1 MLCDAGPV
9 VVVTTAELADR
20 LARHGLTVVDID
32 GRAVY
37 SQPSAALSIMPRPDD
52 VAYLI
57 YTSGTTGTPK
67 GVAIP
72 HHNVTRLLE
81 AIDADLELVPGQGW
95 AQCHSLAF
103 DFSVWEI
110 FGALLHGGRL
120 VVVPEGVTRA
130 PEELHALLVHERV
143 SVLSQTPSAFY
154 ALHAVDTAS
163 PEQRQLALSVVV
175 FGGEALEPARLSD
188 WFQDHPQSPR
198 LINMYGIT
206 ETTVHASFRE
216 ITVSDVVGTSSPIGA
231 PLADL
236 SFFVLD
242 DWLRP
247 LQAGAVGELYVA
259 GAGVGYGYA
268 GRTSLTATRFVAC
281 PFGGRGT
288 RMYRTGDLVCWG
300 SDGQLRYLGRAD
312 EQVKIRGYRIE
323 LGEVQSALAALE
335 GVDQVAVIAREDRP
349 GDKRLVGYF
358 TGSADPGELRETL
371 TDRLPSY
378 MVPAAIVVLES
389 LPLTVNGK
397 LDRNALPAPE
407 YRAVERYRRPATVVE
422 ETLAA
427 IYAQVL
433 GLERVGADDS
443 FFELGGD
450 SILAMQVSS
459 AVRMAGLACRP
470 RDIFVQQTVARLAEV
485 VVAGD
490 TIAEPLDEG
499 TGPVTA
505 TPIMRWLKEIG
516 GPVAEFNQ
524 TVVLQAPDGVTG
536 AAVIAMLQAVLDRH
550 AMLRLRAEDHGNG
563 GWLLS
568 AAAPGAV
575 EAAQCL
581 ESIDRLTDEAL
592 LAARSRLD
600 PAAGAVLSG
609 LWVDSTHRLVLI
621 VHHLAVDGVS
631 WRILLEDLNIAWT
644 QQQDGR
650 PIALPRPGTSF
661 RQWAE
666 LLSEYTRSEPVVEQA
681 QRWQTVSAVPAL
693 LPPVDPEADTYETA
707 GQLSAAL
714 DTETTRLLLGAVPA
728 AFHAGPQEILL
739 IALGLALAEFSGTT
753 QIAIDVEG
761 HGRHEEL
768 GELSGAGARS
778 IDLSRTVGW
787 FTTKYPVSLDLDGL
801 AWSSVVAGD
810 AALGAMIKAAKE
822 QARALP
828 DGLTYGLLRY
838 LNPAVDLAAS
848 DPSIAFNYLGRVSG
862 LTGAGWQLCP
872 DSASLSRAASRVP
885 TPLGHPLELN
895 AIVIETE
902 AGVLLNADWT
912 WARSALDQTQVG
924 RLNELWFQ
932 ALTGICAHV
941 RSGGGGLTPSDIA
954 PAVLNQGQIDELS
967 RQHHFTDLLPLT
979 PLQQGLLYHSGTA
992 RGCDDVY
999 AMQLSLVLD
1008 GQLDPQQLRD
1018 AVQSVVD
1025 RHPHLAARFYE
1036 RFDPPIQAI
1045 PTDPVVPWQY
1055 LALDFNGTDIDG
1067 QVQEIS
1073 AAERV
1078 AVGDL
1083 ANRCAIRAA
1092 LIRTAD
1098 EQHRFILTTHHIV
1111 LDGWSMPILIQEIFA
1126 SLRGQRLRPAASYR
1140 SFVTWLSERD
1150 QVAAQHAWRKAMAG
1164 FDAPTLV
1171 GPSTPDGPG
1180 HRGVESF
1187 QLPEEITKNVGE
1199 LARSRQTT
1207 VNVVLQGAWALLLSS
1222 LCGHGDVAFGTTV
1235 SGRPA
1240 EVLGAESMVGLL
1252 INTVPVRATIG
1263 AATTTAELLGQLQ
1276 GRHNDTLEHQHLAL
1290 SDIHRITGQER
1301 LFDTLMVFENYPI
1314 DVTERWDI
1322 EGLAVTGFDF
1332 RESNHYPLAVQ
1343 VLPGSALGLRIEYD
1357 SGVFDCAAVKALFG
1371 RLTTILSAMTAD
1383 PGLPLSSID
1392 LLDDAV
1398 RTQLDTWSGRESLI
1412 DPPAVKSI
1420 PELFG
1425 EQVERSPGAIAVTCD
1440 GRSLTYRE
1448 LDESANRLARVLADR
1463 GAGSGETVALL
1474 FSRSAEAIV
1483 AMLAV
1488 LKTGAAYVPVDPALP
1503 LARIEFMVADTAPIL
1518 AVTTTEHRPRLGD
1531 IELCIIDI
1539 NEPSPDVQAET
1550 APPGPTPD
1558 DIAYIIFTSGTTG
1571 TPKGVAIAHRNVP
1584 GLFDA
1589 LNAQVPSGTG
1599 QVWAQ
1604 WHSYSFDVSVW
1615 EIFGALLHGACLLV
1629 VTEQAAAS
1637 PGELHELL
1645 VTQRVSVL
1653 SQTPSAAGMISPQG
1667 LESTALVV
1675 AGEACPP
1682 ELVDRWAPGRVMVN
1696 AYGPTEATVY
1706 ASISAPLQSGSPV
1719 LIGAPVPG
1727 VALFVLDQ
1735 WMRPAPPGV
1744 AGELYVAGRGVGLG
1758 YWRRTGLTSTRFV
1771 ACPFG
1776 EPGGRMYRTGDLVQ
1790 WDDGGQLRYLGRADE
1805 QVKIRGYRIELGEVQ
1820 AALATLDGVTQAVV
1834 IAHEDQGGTLRLVGY
1849 VVGKADP
1856 DRIRTQLAARLPGYM
1871 VPAAVVVIDA
1881 LPLTVSGKLDRRA
1894 LPAPDYVD
1902 AARYRAPSNPTEEI
1916 LTDIYA
1922 RVLGHERV
1930 GIDDSFF
1937 DLGGDSLSAMRLLAG
1952 INAALNTGVTV
1963 RTLFDAPTVAQLC
1976 TRISRD
1982 ETRVAPLTAR
1992 ERPARVPLSFAQS
2005 RLWFLDQL
2013 QGPSAI
2019 YNMTAAFRID
2029 GELDADAL
2037 AAAFTDVV
2045 ARHESLRTLFEAPD
2059 GVPHQMVMPAGGAE
2073 PGWEVI
2079 DAGDWSVGQLREAI
2093 DEISRHAFD
2102 LSAEIPLKAALFR
2115 VTDNE
2120 HALVVVVHH
2129 IAADG
2134 WSIAPLMADLGT
2146 AYASRCAGEAPAWA
2160 DLPVQYADYSLWQ
2173 RAQFGELQDSDS
2185 PIARQ
2190 LRYWHGAL
2198 AGLPER
2204 ITLPTDRPYP
2214 LAADQR
2220 GATIAVNWPVE
2231 LQRQIAELA
2240 AENNATSFM
2249 VVQAALLI
2257 LLSRLS
2263 ANSDVAVGFP
2273 IAGRR
2278 DPALDQLVGFFVN
2291 TLVLRAD
2298 LAGNPTICEVLEQ
2311 VRVRSLEA
2319 FDNQDVPFEVLV
2331 DRLNPV
2337 RSLAHHPVVQVALA
2351 WQNFAGRHVN
2361 DSAAGVEL
2369 GDLRIS
2375 QMPVE
2380 TRTARMDVN
2389 FSLAERWTKSG
2400 EPAGIGGTVE
2410 FRTDVFDARTIQ
2422 SLVTR
2427 LQRVLTA
2434 ITANP
2439 AARLSVVD
2447 LLDDDERCRL
2457 SVLGNHAT
2465 LARTPSR
2472 PASVTGLFAEKVS
2485 RTPEAVAVSCG
2496 ERSWTYRE
2504 LDSAA
2509 NRLAHLL
2516 IDQGAGP
2523 GQVVALLSNRSAEAI
2538 AAILG
2543 ILKTGAAYLP
2553 IDPAVP
2559 DARLTFVLADAGP
2572 VVAVTTTDLADRL
2585 DGRGLAI
2592 IDIRGVGP
2600 HPPDAGFDGAI
2611 PDPEPDHTAYLIYT
2625 SGTTGVPKGVALS
2638 HRNVTQLL
2646 DSLDA
2651 GLPHPGVWSHSHSLA
2666 FDVSV
2671 WEIFGALLSGGRVVI
2686 ASEGATS
2693 SPEDLHALLIRE
2705 HVTVITQTP
2714 SAARALPR
2722 EGLDSAALVV
2732 VGEACPA
2739 EVVDQWAPG
2748 RVMINAYGPTETT
2761 MCVAISA
2768 PLTAG
2773 QGVPIGTPVTG
2784 AALFVLDESLRQ
2796 VPVGVV
2802 GELYVAGRGVGYG
2815 YVGRAPLTS
2824 TRFVACPFGDPGTR
2838 MYRTGDLVCWRPD
2851 GQLNYLG
2858 RADEQVKIRGHRIE
2872 LAEIQAVL
2880 ASLGG
2885 VEEAVVIAR
2894 EDRPGDKR
2902 LVGYITGTAD
2912 CGGLRMAI
2920 ADRLPAY
2927 MVPAAVVRL
2936 DAIPLTVNG
2945 KLDTRALPAPDY
2957 GDHGRYR
2964 APANAVEEV
2973 LADIYAQ
2980 VLGLERVSVDDSFFD
2995 LGGDSILSMQ
3005 VVSRGRAAGLLCRPR
3020 DIFVEQTVA
3029 RLARVVQVTA
3039 GSRGPIDEGLGH
3051 VVPLPIMLWL
3061 KGIDGPIE
3069 EFNQS
3074 VLVQAPEGVA
3084 EDDVVTLL
3092 QSLLDRHAMLRLR
3105 VSGDGV
3111 GGWSLTV
3118 PEPGS
3123 VDAAT
3128 CLHTAEYLSDSAVVT
3143 ARSRLDPAAGVM
3155 LSALWVTS
3163 TSQLVMIVHHLAVD
3177 GVSWRILL
3185 EDINLGWAQHRDGQS
3200 VVLPAAGTS
3209 FRRWAELLTAL
3220 AHDPGVVEHARTWRE
3235 VSAAPAIFPAVRPDT
3250 DTHETAGQLSVSLDV
3265 ETTRM
3270 LLGAVPAAFHTGP
3283 QDILLIAFGLAL
3295 AEFAATDTPIGI
3307 DVESHGRHEEIA
3319 AGIDLSRTVG
3329 WFTAKYPVSLSGR
3342 GVRWSD
3348 VVAGNEA
3355 LGAALKDA
3363 KEQLRGQPEGLTFG
3377 LLRYLNPGAN
3387 LATSD
3392 PTVGFNYL
3400 GRLAGGAAAMSDDLW
3415 RIPADGMSAV
3425 SVAAAIPM
3433 PLTHTVALNAGA
3445 VETDDGPQLQ
3455 ANWTWA
3461 SSALDRDQVSR
3472 LSQLW
3477 FDALTGICAHVR
3489 AGGGGLTPSD
3499 ITPARLSQRQL
3510 DELQQQYLI
3519 ADVLPLTAL
3528 QQGLV
3533 FHSGAGNGPEGDLYV
3548 VQLDI
3553 TIDGALEPE
3562 RLHGAVHTVA
3572 ARHPHLAARFCG
3584 QFEQPVQLIP
3594 AEPTVGWRYVDLS
3607 AEWNCADKDEELQRL
3622 CAAERAAVCDLT
3634 EPPAFRVALIRVAA
3648 ERYRFV
3654 LTNHHIVLDGWS
3666 LPILLQEIFAAYR
3679 GQRLPAATPFR
3690 NFVSWLAARDTAAAQ
3705 AAWGE
3710 VLAGFQTPTLVGPPQ
3725 KSGLGRRGVRTH
3737 QLSGRLT
3744 GALGELARA
3753 QHTTV
3758 NTVLQGA
3765 WALLLTSLTG
3775 QQDVVFGSVVSGRPA
3790 DVPGAESMVGL
3801 LINTVPVRANISAA
3815 TTTAGLLDQLTKE
3828 HAKTLE
3834 HQHVPLSEIHRI
3846 AEQER
3851 LFDTLFVFE
3860 NYPVD
3865 TGVLSGADGFAID
3878 EIISHESTDYPLTMQ
3893 AIPGGEL
3900 RLRIEYD
3907 TALFDVCGIETFV
3920 KRIESVLSAMVA
3932 DPRRP
3937 LSAVQILDETERD
3950 RLQRWGNQGVLTH
3963 LAQPASIPELF
3974 ARQVTRSPKSIAL
3987 VCEDRSLTY
3996 LALDEASN
4004 RLARFLIGRGVGPGE
4019 RVALM
4024 FPRSAEAVVAIL
4036 AVLKTGAAYLPID
4049 PALPGARVEFMVS
4062 DAGPMAV
4069 VTTAALAERFS
4080 GFGLP
4085 VVDVQDPAIAAECG
4099 AGLTMPSADGM
4110 AHIIYT
4116 SGTTGLPKGV
4126 AVTQRNV
4133 TQLFDSLQ
4141 IGVPL
4146 EPGQVWTQF
4155 HSYSF
4160 DFSVWEIW
4168 GALLHGGRLVVV
4180 PETIARS
4187 SRDFHRL
4194 LVREQVTVLT
4204 QTPSAVSML
4213 PVDGLDVATLVIGA
4227 EPCSPELV
4235 DRWAP
4240 GRTMV
4245 NVYGPTET
4253 TMWLCA
4259 SAPLAPGLGAPPI
4272 GSPTAWAAFFVLD
4285 EWLRPVPAGVVG
4297 ELYLGGAGVG
4307 IGYWRRS
4314 GLTAARFMAC
4324 PFGEPGSRMYRTGDL
4339 VRWRADGQLDYLG
4352 RADEQVKIRGYR
4364 IELGEIQSALAA
4376 LDGVENAAV
4385 IAREDRP
4392 GDKRL
4397 VGYITGAADPVGAR
4411 TALAE
4416 RLPGYMVPAAVVGL
4430 AALPM
4435 TVNGKLDVRALPAPD
4450 YQDVD
4455 RYRAPVG
4462 AVQEILAGIY
4472 ARVLDVER
4480 VGVDDSFFDLGGD
4493 SVSTMRLVA
4502 AVNAALNAD
4511 LSTRTVFD
4519 APTIAQL
4526 ALRIGEGAG
4535 GPEPLVVV
4543 ERPEVIP
4550 LSFAQNRL
4558 WFVDQLQGPS
4568 PVYNMPVGLRLYGRL
4583 DAAALGAA
4591 LSDLIGRHESL
4602 RTRFDAPG
4610 GNPRQIVLPDGP
4622 IDFGWEIIDAT
4633 SWQTGQ
4639 LDEAIAATVCRSFDL
4654 AIEIPLYAR
4663 VFRIAEEEHVLVAV
4677 VHHIAADGWSLTP
4690 LMHDLSVAYASRC
4703 RGHAPDWAPLPV
4715 QYVDYTLW
4723 QRAQLGDLGDGD
4735 SPISAQLA
4743 YWEGALAGLPERVAL
4758 PTDRPYPPVADQ
4770 RGSTVEVQWPPEL
4783 QQQVRATA
4791 REHGATS
4798 FMVMQASL
4806 AVLLASISGTSDVA
4820 VGFPIAGRR
4829 DTALDQLVGFFVNN
4843 LVLRVDLSGD
4853 PTVAELLTQVR
4864 QRSLAAYENQDVPF
4878 EVLVERLN
4886 PIRSLA
4892 HHPLVQVA
4900 LAWQNLPWQ
4909 VTGPAD
4915 GLRLGD
4921 LRVEPLSV
4929 DTQTARMDLTFS
4941 LGERWTMAGE
4951 PAGIAG
4957 AVEFRTD
4964 VFDADSIEALIAR
4977 WQRVVASMT
4986 ADPSRR
4992 LSSIDVLDEAEHT
5005 RVDRWGNRELLNRP
5019 PAVRRSVPALFAEQ
5033 AARVPHAVAISFNG
5047 RELTYREVDQASD
5060 QLAHRLIAQ
5069 GVRPGESVALLTERC
5084 PEAVV
5089 AMLAVL
5095 KTGAAYLPIDPAL
5108 PDVRVEFMIGDAAP
5122 TAAITTADLTDR
5134 LAGYALTVID
5144 VGDIAEGASS
5154 GAGSSL
5160 PLPSPD
5166 DIAYIIYTSGTT
5178 GVPKGVAIAHHNVTA
5193 LMGSPATF
5201 LAGHTW
5207 AQWHSYA
5214 FDASVEEIWGSLLHG
5229 GRLVVVPE
5237 SAAHSPEHLTAL
5249 LVAEQVTALSQT
5261 PSAVALLT
5269 PESLDAVSLLVAGEP
5284 CPGEVV
5290 DRWAPGR
5297 LMVNA
5302 YGPTETTI
5310 CASRTAAL
5318 VGGTGSPSIG
5328 APVPG
5333 AAMFV
5338 LDGLLRPVPPGV
5350 VGELY
5355 IAGHGVGVGYA
5366 GRTGLTASRFVA
5378 CPFADAQLPG
5388 QRMYRTGDLVRWRAD
5403 GQLEYLGRADEQVK
5417 IRGYRIELAEI
5428 HSVLTALDGVDQAA
5442 VIAREDRPG
5451 DRRLVG
5457 YVTGTANPAKL
5468 RAQLAEQ
5475 LPAYMVPVAVVVLAA
5490 LPMTVNGKLDT
5501 RALPRP
5507 EYQDIDRYRAPG
5519 TLTEEI
5525 LAGIYARV
5533 LGVERVGVDDSFF
5546 DLGGDSLSAMRL
5558 IAAVNADLN
5567 AVVSVRTVFEA
5578 PTVGQLAPRIA
5589 DASSSLSPLV
5599 AAERPAQIPLS
5610 FAQARLWFLDQLQGP
5625 SPVYNMATA
5634 LRISGALDVDALGA
5648 GLADVVARHESLRTQ
5663 FRATGGVPQQV
5674 VVPAADAH
5682 FGWDVVDATGWTT
5695 SQLREA
5701 IGEAARHT
5709 FDLSNEIPLY
5719 ARLFRITGDEY
5730 VLAAVVHHIAADAW
5744 SITPLVTDLGV
5755 AYVSR
5760 RAGHAPGWAPLA
5772 VQYVDYTLWQRAEF
5786 GDFADGGSRIAAQL
5800 DYWQDALAGMP
5811 ERVELPTDRPYPSTA
5826 DQRGSTMA
5834 VQWPAALQEQIARVA
5849 REHNA
5854 TSFMVLQ
5861 AALGVLLSKLS
5872 GNTDVAVGFPIAGR
5886 RDPALD
5892 ELIGFFVNTLVLR
5905 LDLSGDPTVAELL
5918 AQVRARSLAAYENQD
5933 VPFEVLVERLNPTRS
5948 LTHHPLIQVALGWQN
5963 VPGQD
5968 NGSSGPGLAL
5978 GDLEVTPMDADTQ
5991 TARMDLSFS
6000 LAEHRTRDGEPA
6012 GIGGTVEFRTDVFD
6026 PASIERLLGRF
6037 ELVLTAMTAAV
6048 ESRLSSIDVLD
6059 PAEHARL
6066 DSMGNRALL
6075 EQRAINPV
6083 TVPALFADQVAR
6095 TPEAVAVTCGG
6106 HALTYRELDDAANWL
6121 ALRLSRAGV
6130 VPGGC
6135 VALLLERSSQAIVA
6149 MLAVLKAGAAY
6160 LAIDPVMPSARIDF
6174 MLDDAAPTAVVT
6186 TSGLAGRF
6194 DGREMSVIDIGELA
6208 DVDDAEM
6215 EIVHSPANPGPEPDD
6230 IAYLIYTSGTTGVP
6244 KGVAVTH
6251 HNLTHLA
6258 RSTPAQLPANQVW
6271 TQCHSY
6277 AFDFSVW
6284 EIWAALLGGARVVVV
6299 PESIVSSPED
6309 FHTLLVRERVNVL
6322 TQTPS
6327 AAGALSPA
6335 GLDSVALLL
6344 GGEACPGEV
6353 VDRWAAGHTVINA
6366 YGPTEITV
6374 YASMSAPLAAGS
6386 GAAPIGAPVSTSA
6399 LFVLDEWLRPV
6410 PVGVVGELYVAG
6422 EGVACGYLGRSGLT
6436 SARFVACPFG
6446 VPGARMYRTGDLVS
6460 WRPDGQLQYRGRAD
6474 DQVKIR
6480 GYRIE
6485 LGEVQAALS
6494 ALSDVSQ
6501 AAVIAREDPPGVTR
6515 LVGYVTESVN
6525 GVAEPDRLR
6534 NALANR
6540 VPGYMVPSAI
6550 VVLEALPLT
6559 VNGKLDIRA
6568 LPAPEYQD
6576 AERYRAPADAVE
6588 ETLAGIYA
6596 QVLGLD
6602 RVGVDDSFFDLGG
6615 DSILSM
6621 QVVARARACGVVC
6634 RPRDIFVEQT
6644 VARLA
6649 QVVGVVDEDSG
6660 PVDEGVGPVA
6670 ATPIMRWL
6678 RDVEGTGAP
6687 TDQFNQTAVIQAPA
6701 GASESDVEMVLG
6713 ALLDR
6718 HAMLRL
6724 RVENWM
6730 LQVPEQTLTAP
6741 CLQSVEVLT
6750 DAELLAARA
6759 RLNPAAGQMVSALW
6773 VASTGQLV
6781 LVIHHLA
6788 IDAVSWRILL
6798 EDLNIAWG
6806 QHRHGQPV
6814 ALPKAGTS
6822 FARWAALLEEH
6833 AYDRDVVDQTDRWR
6847 RVLATPPALPA
6858 ACPEL
6863 DTYASAG
6870 HYTASLDVETT
6881 RALLGAV
6888 PAAFHAGVQDI
6899 LLIGYALALTEFLG
6913 VTLPVGIEVEG
6924 HGRVEDLGGC
6934 VTDIDLSRTVGWF
6947 TTKYPVALAVS
6958 GKPGRSAG
6966 RLRWDQV
6973 VAGDPLLGAVIKDAK
6988 EQLRSLPEGMTY
7000 GLLRYLNS
7008 DVDLTGAEPTVGFNY
7023 LGRLGGGGAGRAEF
7037 HDQLWQVSPDTAAVA
7052 AAVTAL
7058 PMPLTHTVELNASTA
7073 ETEDGPSLY
7082 AAWTWAPSVLDE
7094 VQAARLSRLWFD
7106 ALAGICAHV
7115 RSGGGGLTPSDIVP
7129 ARLTQRALDDLAR
7142 DHAIDD
7148 VLPLTPLQHGL
7159 LFQAN
7164 TSRGN
7169 SDDVYAMQLDI
7180 TITGPLDADRLREA
7194 VRAVVNRHP
7203 NLAARFDKRFDE
7215 PVQIIPANPTAPWQV
7230 VEIDVEQADY
7240 EQRLQGLCAAERA
7253 AVCDVVN
7260 QSAFRAALIRI
7271 DENEHRFVMT
7281 YHHIVLDGWSLPILL
7296 REVFASYYGQRLPVA
7311 SSYRRFVT
7319 WLIERDVDGARRA
7332 WCEVLK
7338 DFDRPA
7344 LVAPKGRLPGRRA
7357 TETFRISA
7365 DISDAV
7371 GQLARSQHTT
7381 ANTVLQAAWAQVLMW
7396 LTGRHDVA
7404 FGVAV
7409 SGRSAEVAGADS
7421 MVGLLINTV
7430 PVRVTVTPDT
7440 TIAELLANLQRQH
7453 SDTLDHQHLALSEI
7467 QHAVGQ
7473 EQLFDTLFVYQNYPV
7488 QTMASSM
7495 PDGLSITAVSGREYN
7510 HYPLTLQVMPGNE
7523 LVLRVEFD
7531 TGLFGE
7537 SRVRKVVERFQ
7548 RVLEAMTG
7556 EVR

>member
-1 MLCDAGPV
+1 
-9 VVVTTAELADR
+9 
-20 LARHGLTVVDID
+20 
-32 GRAVY
+32 
-37 SQPSAALSIMPRPDD
+37 
-52 VAYLI
+52 
-57 YTSGTTGTPK
+57 
-67 GVAIP
+67 
-72 HHNVTRLLE
+72 
-81 AIDADLELVPGQGW
+81 
-95 AQCHSLAF
+95 
-103 DFSVWEI
+103 
-110 FGALLHGGRL
+110 
-120 VVVPEGVTRA
+120 
-130 PEELHALLVHERV
+130 
-143 SVLSQTPSAFY
+143 
-154 ALHAVDTAS
+154 
-163 PEQRQLALSVVV
+163 
-175 FGGEALEPARLSD
+175 
-188 WFQDHPQSPR
+188 
-198 LINMYGIT
+198 
-206 ETTVHASFRE
+206 
-216 ITVSDVVGTSSPIGA
+216 
-231 PLADL
+231 
-236 SFFVLD
+236 
-242 DWLRP
+242 
-247 LQAGAVGELYVA
+247 
-259 GAGVGYGYA
+259 
-268 GRTSLTATRFVAC
+268 
-281 PFGGRGT
+281 
-288 RMYRTGDLVCWG
+288 
-300 SDGQLRYLGRAD
+300 
-312 EQVKIRGYRIE
+312 
-323 LGEVQSALAALE
+323 
-335 GVDQVAVIAREDRP
+335 
-349 GDKRLVGYF
+349 
-358 TGSADPGELRETL
+358 
-371 TDRLPSY
+371 
-378 MVPAAIVVLES
+378 
-389 LPLTVNGK
+389 
-397 LDRNALPAPE
+397 
-407 YRAVERYRRPATVVE
+407 
-422 ETLAA
+422 
-427 IYAQVL
+427 
-433 GLERVGADDS
+433 
-443 FFELGGD
+443 
-450 SILAMQVSS
+450 
-459 AVRMAGLACRP
+459 
-470 RDIFVQQTVARLAEV
+470 
-485 VVAGD
+485 
-490 TIAEPLDEG
+490 
-499 TGPVTA
+499 
-505 TPIMRWLKEIG
+505 
-516 GPVAEFNQ
+516 
-524 TVVLQAPDGVTG
+524 
-536 AAVIAMLQAVLDRH
+536 
-550 AMLRLRAEDHGNG
+550 
-563 GWLLS
+563 
-568 AAAPGAV
+568 
-575 EAAQCL
+575 
-581 ESIDRLTDEAL
+581 
-592 LAARSRLD
+592 
-600 PAAGAVLSG
+600 
-609 LWVDSTHRLVLI
+609 
-621 VHHLAVDGVS
+621 
-631 WRILLEDLNIAWT
+631 
-644 QQQDGR
+644 
-650 PIALPRPGTSF
+650 
-661 RQWAE
+661 
-666 LLSEYTRSEPVVEQA
+666 
-681 QRWQTVSAVPAL
+681 
-693 LPPVDPEADTYETA
+693 
-707 GQLSAAL
+707 
-714 DTETTRLLLGAVPA
+714 
-728 AFHAGPQEILL
+728 
-739 IALGLALAEFSGTT
+739 
-753 QIAIDVEG
+753 
-761 HGRHEEL
+761 
-768 GELSGAGARS
+768 
-778 IDLSRTVGW
+778 
-787 FTTKYPVSLDLDGL
+787 
-801 AWSSVVAGD
+801 
-810 AALGAMIKAAKE
+810 
-822 QARALP
+822 
-828 DGLTYGLLRY
+828 
-838 LNPAVDLAAS
+838 
-848 DPSIAFNYLGRVSG
+848 
-862 LTGAGWQLCP
+862 
-872 DSASLSRAASRVP
+872 
-885 TPLGHPLELN
+885 
-895 AIVIETE
+895 
-902 AGVLLNADWT
+902 
-912 WARSALDQTQVG
+912 
-924 RLNELWFQ
+924 
-932 ALTGICAHV
+932 
-941 RSGGGGLTPSDIA
+941 
-954 PAVLNQGQIDELS
+954 
-967 RQHHFTDLLPLT
+967 
-979 PLQQGLLYHSGTA
+979 
-992 RGCDDVY
+992 
-999 AMQLSLVLD
+999 
-1008 GQLDPQQLRD
+1008 
-1018 AVQSVVD
+1018 
-1025 RHPHLAARFYE
+1025 
-1036 RFDPPIQAI
+1036 
-1045 PTDPVVPWQY
+1045 
-1055 LALDFNGTDIDG
+1055 
-1067 QVQEIS
+1067 
-1073 AAERV
+1073 
-1078 AVGDL
+1078 
-1083 ANRCAIRAA
+1083 
-1092 LIRTAD
+1092 
-1098 EQHRFILTTHHIV
+1098 
-1111 LDGWSMPILIQEIFA
+1111 
-1126 SLRGQRLRPAASYR
+1126 
-1140 SFVTWLSERD
+1140 
-1150 QVAAQHAWRKAMAG
+1150 
-1164 FDAPTLV
+1164 
-1171 GPSTPDGPG
+1171 
-1180 HRGVESF
+1180 
-1187 QLPEEITKNVGE
+1187 
-1199 LARSRQTT
+1199 
-1207 VNVVLQGAWALLLSS
+1207 
-1222 LCGHGDVAFGTTV
+1222 
-1235 SGRPA
+1235 
-1240 EVLGAESMVGLL
+1240 
-1252 INTVPVRATIG
+1252 
-1263 AATTTAELLGQLQ
+1263 
-1276 GRHNDTLEHQHLAL
+1276 
-1290 SDIHRITGQER
+1290 
-1301 LFDTLMVFENYPI
+1301 
-1314 DVTERWDI
+1314 
-1322 EGLAVTGFDF
+1322 
-1332 RESNHYPLAVQ
+1332 
-1343 VLPGSALGLRIEYD
+1343 
-1357 SGVFDCAAVKALFG
+1357 
-1371 RLTTILSAMTAD
+1371 
-1383 PGLPLSSID
+1383 
-1392 LLDDAV
+1392 
-1398 RTQLDTWSGRESLI
+1398 
-1412 DPPAVKSI
+1412 
-1420 PELFG
+1420 
-1425 EQVERSPGAIAVTCD
+1425 
-1440 GRSLTYRE
+1440 
-1448 LDESANRLARVLADR
+1448 
-1463 GAGSGETVALL
+1463 
-1474 FSRSAEAIV
+1474 
-1483 AMLAV
+1483 
-1488 LKTGAAYVPVDPALP
+1488 
-1503 LARIEFMVADTAPIL
+1503 
-1518 AVTTTEHRPRLGD
+1518 
-1531 IELCIIDI
+1531 
-1539 NEPSPDVQAET
+1539 
-1550 APPGPTPD
+1550 
-1558 DIAYIIFTSGTTG
+1558 
-1571 TPKGVAIAHRNVP
+1571 
-1584 GLFDA
+1584 
-1589 LNAQVPSGTG
+1589 
-1599 QVWAQ
+1599 
-1604 WHSYSFDVSVW
+1604 
-1615 EIFGALLHGACLLV
+1615 
-1629 VTEQAAAS
+1629 
-1637 PGELHELL
+1637 
-1645 VTQRVSVL
+1645 
-1653 SQTPSAAGMISPQG
+1653 
-1667 LESTALVV
+1667 
-1675 AGEACPP
+1675 
-1682 ELVDRWAPGRVMVN
+1682 
-1696 AYGPTEATVY
+1696 
-1706 ASISAPLQSGSPV
+1706 
-1719 LIGAPVPG
+1719 
-1727 VALFVLDQ
+1727 
-1735 WMRPAPPGV
+1735 
-1744 AGELYVAGRGVGLG
+1744 
-1758 YWRRTGLTSTRFV
+1758 
-1771 ACPFG
+1771 
-1776 EPGGRMYRTGDLVQ
+1776 
-1790 WDDGGQLRYLGRADE
+1790 
-1805 QVKIRGYRIELGEVQ
+1805 
-1820 AALATLDGVTQAVV
+1820 
-1834 IAHEDQGGTLRLVGY
+1834 
-1849 VVGKADP
+1849 
-1856 DRIRTQLAARLPGYM
+1856 
-1871 VPAAVVVIDA
+1871 
-1881 LPLTVSGKLDRRA
+1881 
-1894 LPAPDYVD
+1894 
-1902 AARYRAPSNPTEEI
+1902 
-1916 LTDIYA
+1916 
-1922 RVLGHERV
+1922 
-1930 GIDDSFF
+1930 
-1937 DLGGDSLSAMRLLAG
+1937 
-1952 INAALNTGVTV
+1952 
-1963 RTLFDAPTVAQLC
+1963 
-1976 TRISRD
+1976 
-1982 ETRVAPLTAR
+1982 
-1992 ERPARVPLSFAQS
+1992 
-2005 RLWFLDQL
+2005 
-2013 QGPSAI
+2013 
-2019 YNMTAAFRID
+2019 
-2029 GELDADAL
+2029 
-2037 AAAFTDVV
+2037 
-2045 ARHESLRTLFEAPD
+2045 
-2059 GVPHQMVMPAGGAE
+2059 
-2073 PGWEVI
+2073 
-2079 DAGDWSVGQLREAI
+2079 
-2093 DEISRHAFD
+2093 
-2102 LSAEIPLKAALFR
+2102 
-2115 VTDNE
+2115 
-2120 HALVVVVHH
+2120 
-2129 IAADG
+2129 
-2134 WSIAPLMADLGT
+2134 
-2146 AYASRCAGEAPAWA
+2146 
-2160 DLPVQYADYSLWQ
+2160 
-2173 RAQFGELQDSDS
+2173 
-2185 PIARQ
+2185 
-2190 LRYWHGAL
+2190 
-2198 AGLPER
+2198 
-2204 ITLPTDRPYP
+2204 
-2214 LAADQR
+2214 
-2220 GATIAVNWPVE
+2220 
-2231 LQRQIAELA
+2231 
-2240 AENNATSFM
+2240 
-2249 VVQAALLI
+2249 
-2257 LLSRLS
+2257 
-2263 ANSDVAVGFP
+2263 
-2273 IAGRR
+2273 
-2278 DPALDQLVGFFVN
+2278 
-2291 TLVLRAD
+2291 
-2298 LAGNPTICEVLEQ
+2298 
-2311 VRVRSLEA
+2311 
-2319 FDNQDVPFEVLV
+2319 
-2331 DRLNPV
+2331 
-2337 RSLAHHPVVQVALA
+2337 
-2351 WQNFAGRHVN
+2351 
-2361 DSAAGVEL
+2361 
-2369 GDLRIS
+2369 
-2375 QMPVE
+2375 
-2380 TRTARMDVN
+2380 
-2389 FSLAERWTKSG
+2389 
-2400 EPAGIGGTVE
+2400 
-2410 FRTDVFDARTIQ
+2410 
-2422 SLVTR
+2422 
-2427 LQRVLTA
+2427 
-2434 ITANP
+2434 
-2439 AARLSVVD
+2439 
-2447 LLDDDERCRL
+2447 
-2457 SVLGNHAT
+2457 
-2465 LARTPSR
+2465 
-2472 PASVTGLFAEKVS
+2472 
-2485 RTPEAVAVSCG
+2485 
-2496 ERSWTYRE
+2496 
-2504 LDSAA
+2504 
-2509 NRLAHLL
+2509 
-2516 IDQGAGP
+2516 
-2523 GQVVALLSNRSAEAI
+2523 
-2538 AAILG
+2538 
-2543 ILKTGAAYLP
+2543 
-2553 IDPAVP
+2553 
-2559 DARLTFVLADAGP
+2559 
-2572 VVAVTTTDLADRL
+2572 
-2585 DGRGLAI
+2585 
-2592 IDIRGVGP
+2592 
-2600 HPPDAGFDGAI
+2600 
-2611 PDPEPDHTAYLIYT
+2611 
-2625 SGTTGVPKGVALS
+2625 
-2638 HRNVTQLL
+2638 
-2646 DSLDA
+2646 
-2651 GLPHPGVWSHSHSLA
+2651 
-2666 FDVSV
+2666 
-2671 WEIFGALLSGGRVVI
+2671 
-2686 ASEGATS
+2686 
-2693 SPEDLHALLIRE
+2693 
-2705 HVTVITQTP
+2705 
-2714 SAARALPR
+2714 
-2722 EGLDSAALVV
+2722 
-2732 VGEACPA
+2732 
-2739 EVVDQWAPG
+2739 
-2748 RVMINAYGPTETT
+2748 
-2761 MCVAISA
+2761 
-2768 PLTAG
+2768 
-2773 QGVPIGTPVTG
+2773 
-2784 AALFVLDESLRQ
+2784 
-2796 VPVGVV
+2796 
-2802 GELYVAGRGVGYG
+2802 
-2815 YVGRAPLTS
+2815 
-2824 TRFVACPFGDPGTR
+2824 
-2838 MYRTGDLVCWRPD
+2838 
-2851 GQLNYLG
+2851 
-2858 RADEQVKIRGHRIE
+2858 
-2872 LAEIQAVL
+2872 
-2880 ASLGG
+2880 
-2885 VEEAVVIAR
+2885 
-2894 EDRPGDKR
+2894 
-2902 LVGYITGTAD
+2902 
-2912 CGGLRMAI
+2912 
-2920 ADRLPAY
+2920 
-2927 MVPAAVVRL
+2927 
-2936 DAIPLTVNG
+2936 
-2945 KLDTRALPAPDY
+2945 
-2957 GDHGRYR
+2957 
-2964 APANAVEEV
+2964 
-2973 LADIYAQ
+2973 
-2980 VLGLERVSVDDSFFD
+2980 
-2995 LGGDSILSMQ
+2995 
-3005 VVSRGRAAGLLCRPR
+3005 
-3020 DIFVEQTVA
+3020 
-3029 RLARVVQVTA
+3029 
-3039 GSRGPIDEGLGH
+3039 
-3051 VVPLPIMLWL
+3051 
-3061 KGIDGPIE
+3061 
-3069 EFNQS
+3069 
-3074 VLVQAPEGVA
+3074 
-3084 EDDVVTLL
+3084 
-3092 QSLLDRHAMLRLR
+3092 
-3105 VSGDGV
+3105 
-3111 GGWSLTV
+3111 
-3118 PEPGS
+3118 
-3123 VDAAT
+3123 
-3128 CLHTAEYLSDSAVVT
+3128 
-3143 ARSRLDPAAGVM
+3143 
-3155 LSALWVTS
+3155 
-3163 TSQLVMIVHHLAVD
+3163 
-3177 GVSWRILL
+3177 
-3185 EDINLGWAQHRDGQS
+3185 
-3200 VVLPAAGTS
+3200 
-3209 FRRWAELLTAL
+3209 
-3220 AHDPGVVEHARTWRE
+3220 
-3235 VSAAPAIFPAVRPDT
+3235 
-3250 DTHETAGQLSVSLDV
+3250 
-3265 ETTRM
+3265 
-3270 LLGAVPAAFHTGP
+3270 
-3283 QDILLIAFGLAL
+3283 
-3295 AEFAATDTPIGI
+3295 
-3307 DVESHGRHEEIA
+3307 
-3319 AGIDLSRTVG
+3319 
-3329 WFTAKYPVSLSGR
+3329 
-3342 GVRWSD
+3342 
-3348 VVAGNEA
+3348 
-3355 LGAALKDA
+3355 
-3363 KEQLRGQPEGLTFG
+3363 
-3377 LLRYLNPGAN
+3377 
-3387 LATSD
+3387 
-3392 PTVGFNYL
+3392 
-3400 GRLAGGAAAMSDDLW
+3400 
-3415 RIPADGMSAV
+3415 
-3425 SVAAAIPM
+3425 
-3433 PLTHTVALNAGA
+3433 
-3445 VETDDGPQLQ
+3445 
-3455 ANWTWA
+3455 
-3461 SSALDRDQVSR
+3461 
-3472 LSQLW
+3472 
-3477 FDALTGICAHVR
+3477 
-3489 AGGGGLTPSD
+3489 
-3499 ITPARLSQRQL
+3499 
-3510 DELQQQYLI
+3510 
-3519 ADVLPLTAL
+3519 
-3528 QQGLV
+3528 
-3533 FHSGAGNGPEGDLYV
+3533 
-3548 VQLDI
+3548 
-3553 TIDGALEPE
+3553 
-3562 RLHGAVHTVA
+3562 
-3572 ARHPHLAARFCG
+3572 
-3584 QFEQPVQLIP
+3584 
-3594 AEPTVGWRYVDLS
+3594 
-3607 AEWNCADKDEELQRL
+3607 
-3622 CAAERAAVCDLT
+3622 
-3634 EPPAFRVALIRVAA
+3634 
-3648 ERYRFV
+3648 
-3654 LTNHHIVLDGWS
+3654 
-3666 LPILLQEIFAAYR
+3666 
-3679 GQRLPAATPFR
+3679 
-3690 NFVSWLAARDTAAAQ
+3690 
-3705 AAWGE
+3705 
-3710 VLAGFQTPTLVGPPQ
+3710 
-3725 KSGLGRRGVRTH
+3725 
-3737 QLSGRLT
+3737 
-3744 GALGELARA
+3744 
-3753 QHTTV
+3753 
-3758 NTVLQGA
+3758 
-3765 WALLLTSLTG
+3765 
-3775 QQDVVFGSVVSGRPA
+3775 
-3790 DVPGAESMVGL
+3790 
-3801 LINTVPVRANISAA
+3801 
-3815 TTTAGLLDQLTKE
+3815 
-3828 HAKTLE
+3828 
-3834 HQHVPLSEIHRI
+3834 
-3846 AEQER
+3846 
-3851 LFDTLFVFE
+3851 
-3860 NYPVD
+3860 
-3865 TGVLSGADGFAID
+3865 
-3878 EIISHESTDYPLTMQ
+3878 
-3893 AIPGGEL
+3893 
-3900 RLRIEYD
+3900 
-3907 TALFDVCGIETFV
+3907 
-3920 KRIESVLSAMVA
+3920 
-3932 DPRRP
+3932 
-3937 LSAVQILDETERD
+3937 
-3950 RLQRWGNQGVLTH
+3950 
-3963 LAQPASIPELF
+3963 
-3974 ARQVTRSPKSIAL
+3974 
-3987 VCEDRSLTY
+3987 
-3996 LALDEASN
+3996 
-4004 RLARFLIGRGVGPGE
+4004 
-4019 RVALM
+4019 
-4024 FPRSAEAVVAIL
+4024 
-4036 AVLKTGAAYLPID
+4036 
-4049 PALPGARVEFMVS
+4049 
-4062 DAGPMAV
+4062 
-4069 VTTAALAERFS
+4069 
-4080 GFGLP
+4080 
-4085 VVDVQDPAIAAECG
+4085 
-4099 AGLTMPSADGM
+4099 
-4110 AHIIYT
+4110 
-4116 SGTTGLPKGV
+4116 
-4126 AVTQRNV
+4126 
-4133 TQLFDSLQ
+4133 
-4141 IGVPL
+4141 
-4146 EPGQVWTQF
+4146 
-4155 HSYSF
+4155 
-4160 DFSVWEIW
+4160 
-4168 GALLHGGRLVVV
+4168 
-4180 PETIARS
+4180 
-4187 SRDFHRL
+4187 
-4194 LVREQVTVLT
+4194 
-4204 QTPSAVSML
+4204 
-4213 PVDGLDVATLVIGA
+4213 
-4227 EPCSPELV
+4227 
-4235 DRWAP
+4235 
-4240 GRTMV
+4240 
-4245 NVYGPTET
+4245 
-4253 TMWLCA
+4253 
-4259 SAPLAPGLGAPPI
+4259 
-4272 GSPTAWAAFFVLD
+4272 
-4285 EWLRPVPAGVVG
+4285 
-4297 ELYLGGAGVG
+4297 
-4307 IGYWRRS
+4307 
-4314 GLTAARFMAC
+4314 
-4324 PFGEPGSRMYRTGDL
+4324 GSRMYRTGDL

-4909 VTGPAD
+4909 DTGPAD